1 MIFITGVLMSAK
13 SLSAKGLLSAELEE
27 QQTYCCMES
36 LPKSPRC
43 HPDTSS
49 SSDPLENVGSMIL
62 KSADTEETCNPKT
75 EGGGGGQNL

>member
-1 MIFITGVLMSAK
+1 
-13 SLSAKGLLSAELEE
+13 
-27 QQTYCCMES
+27 MES

-43 HPDTSS
+43 HLDTSS